1 MTSLGISFKVE
12 GPGPAAFLRSTLAKV
27 DSRVDEILELA
38 AEAGADQMR
47 LYIDARRTRRSGD
60 MYRGVST
67 DRRGS
72 NQYARKARFG
82 WLQDPQDYYLYQ
94 EEGFWHTQA
103 ERSIEGMFAMGDAFY
118 EAEQLA
124 TDAINDLLRGS

>member
-1 MTSLGISFKVE
+1 MSLGISFKVE

-27 DSRVDEILELA
+27 DSRVDEIVAVA
-38 AEAGADQMR
+38 AEAGAEQMELNIR
-47 LYIDARRTRRSGD
+47 SRRQSRTGK
-60 MYRGVST
+60 MANGVSV

-82 WLQDPQDYYLYQ
+82 WLKDPEDYFLYQ
-94 EEGFWHTQA
+94 EEGFWHVNSG
-103 ERSIEGMFAMGDAFY
+103 ESIEGMFAMGDAFY

-124 TDAINDLLRGS
+124 TEAINDLMRGS